1 MYSTIFFL
9 FFSLS
14 ICNELD
20 EDILVQIKDRK
31 ITKNEFIKRS
41 EYTIRPNYLKGQNN
55 IEKKIILNSLIA
67 EKLMAIEIEESYLSN
82 KYTNNLIEGYK
93 EQLMRESFLENE
105 IYNSIIIDSLE
116 VNNYFNNVSNHYNV
130 QFLSIKDSDLS
141 SIVDSL
147 LENGKEFHQ
156 ICENFLNLKEIPKR
170 KINFFEE
177 PDPFIIE
184 SVFFNP
190 LSKNQ
195 VVGPIKTKDKKKLYL
210 KVLSWETNPPITISE
225 KTKLWSDVKDK
236 LYILKRILAYDD
248 FTSTLMKNQKMEIFE
263 KPFLDFLNFYY
274 EKYFDSINN
283 KKILNWDSSFVNEK
297 MLNIDLDEQFLVVN
311 DEKYTVGDIQKLI
324 EKHPLVF
331 RKDQIG

>member
-1 MYSTIFFL
+1 M
-9 FFSLS
+9 
-14 ICNELD
+14 
-20 EDILVQIKDRK
+20 
-31 ITKNEFIKRS
+31 
-41 EYTIRPNYLKGQNN
+41 
-55 IEKKIILNSLIA
+55 
-67 EKLMAIEIEESYLSN
+67 
-82 KYTNNLIEGYK
+82 
-93 EQLMRESFLENE
+93 ENE

-116 VNNYFNNVSNHYNV
+116 VNNYFNNISNHYNV

-156 ICENFLNLKEIPKR
+156 ICENFLNLKKFQKENK
-170 KINFFEE
+170 FFEE

-195 VVGPIKTKDKKKLYL
+195 VVGPIKTKDKKIIFKSFRL
-210 KVLSWETNPPITISE
+210 ETNPPITISE

-263 KPFLDFLNFYY
+263 KPF
-274 EKYFDSINN
+274 
-283 KKILNWDSSFVNEK
+283 
-297 MLNIDLDEQFLVVN
+297 
-311 DEKYTVGDIQKLI
+311 
-324 EKHPLVF
+324 
-331 RKDQIG
+331 

>member
-1 MYSTIFFL
+1 
-9 FFSLS
+9 
-14 ICNELD
+14 
-20 EDILVQIKDRK
+20 
-31 ITKNEFIKRS
+31 
-41 EYTIRPNYLKGQNN
+41 
-55 IEKKIILNSLIA
+55 
-67 EKLMAIEIEESYLSN
+67 MAIEIEESYLSN

-116 VNNYFNNVSNHYNV
+116 VNNYFNNISNHYNV

-195 VVGPIKTKDKKKLYL
+195 VVGPIKTKDKKK
-210 KVLSWETNPPITISE
+210 KIIFKSS
-225 KTKLWSDVKDK
+225 KL
-236 LYILKRILAYDD
+236 
-248 FTSTLMKNQKMEIFE
+248 
-263 KPFLDFLNFYY
+263 
-274 EKYFDSINN
+274 
-283 KKILNWDSSFVNEK
+283 
-297 MLNIDLDEQFLVVN
+297 
-311 DEKYTVGDIQKLI
+311 GD
-324 EKHPLVF
+324 
-331 RKDQIG
+331 